1 MVLERDAMSA
11 HAARL
16 FLPVLHSWGISE
28 QITGAIVDT
37 RALAYTPTPM
47 PEIAAQLS
55 CPIIGV
61 IPPAVELCAKASVAG
76 MPVVFL
82 EPDCTFSN
90 ALIELALRLG
100 ADTVKP
106 MAR

>member
-1 MVLERDAMSA
+1 
-11 HAARL
+11 
-16 FLPVLHSWGISE
+16 
-28 QITGAIVDT
+28 
-37 RALAYTPTPM
+37 
-47 PEIAAQLS
+47 LS